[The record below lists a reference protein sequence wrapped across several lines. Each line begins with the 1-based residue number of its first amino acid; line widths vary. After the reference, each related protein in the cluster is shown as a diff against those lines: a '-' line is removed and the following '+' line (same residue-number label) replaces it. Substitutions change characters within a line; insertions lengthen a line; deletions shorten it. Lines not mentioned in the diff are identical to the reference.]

1 VHCWKRKEKKKSRKP
16 RRKKGVQRSGKVF
29 RTSEQLFALS
39 RPRRARLKAGSW
51 RMARLVI

>member
-1 VHCWKRKEKKKSRKP
+1 MKSRKP
-16 RRKKGVQRSGKVF
+16 RRKKGVQTSGTVF
-29 RTSEQLFALS
+29 RTSEQLVDLN

>member
-1 VHCWKRKEKKKSRKP
+1 VHCWKRKERKKSRKP
-16 RRKKGVQRSGKVF
+16 RRKKGVQTIGTVF

-51 RMARLVI
+51 RMATLVI